1 MMPHLCLAFIEEA
14 QNFRVVFNGVVE
26 SKVMSIHDRINHS
39 LTFVK
44 LLLKLQARRIHFRKL
59 LVSAVLS

>member
-1 MMPHLCLAFIEEA
+1 
-14 QNFRVVFNGVVE
+14 
-26 SKVMSIHDRINHS
+26 VMSIHDRINHS